1 MANMIANLVV
11 GLIFL
16 VVALGLLVLAS
27 RSKNSIIR
35 GLANF
40 MDDKWEIGFRWAYA
54 IALLIFIIL
63 VVVITPVIYYLEYDI
78 CHFDFGWFCTFSL
91 TWILGDI
98 VLLLINRK

>member
-16 VVALGLLVLAS
+16 VVALGLFVLAS
-27 RSKNSIIR
+27 RSKNSIIK

-40 MDDKWEIGFRWAYA
+40 MDDKWGIGFKWAYA

-78 CHFDFGWFCTFSL
+78 CHFDLGWLCTFSI

-98 VLLLINRK
+98 ILFMMNRN